1 VVLVGEGR
9 AGALGAGARRRGRGA
24 RPRGGGG
31 GEARGR
37 RDRRGEV
44 AGADLPRAAPRPA
57 LGGRQD
63 GRRHV
68 RARRRRRSGGGGHG
82 CRQRLVLR
90 KTAKF
95 AKHRST
101 GAGQI
106 SRNFTGGM
114 TSGSAC
120 GLGSRRRRIPPRE
133 ARRRERQDRSGRCAL
148 QNGRERET
156 ETKRKRRDARAQR
169 L

>member
-24 RPRGGGG
+24 RPRGGGD

-82 CRQRLVLR
+82 CRDRTGVEGGGEGGR
-90 KTAKF
+90 DSPATASF
-95 AKHRST
+95 EED
-101 GAGQI
+101 GEI
-106 SRNFTGGM
+106 
-114 TSGSAC
+114 
-120 GLGSRRRRIPPRE
+120 RE
-133 ARRRERQDRSGRCAL
+133 AQVNRGGPDLSEFY
-148 QNGRERET
+148 
-156 ETKRKRRDARAQR
+156 RRDDLR
-169 L
+169 